1 MKIKGRST
9 VKAPFIADT
18 IATRRAGPV
27 MMPPDDPSGP
37 QSRPATDASSK
48 PSADENHPSYRPLT
62 NNHDEFSH
70 APRSVFKFNYLR
82 AALLME
88 GALLVTAAIIAWSFW
103 HVWCPNGVEQ
113 CIGDT
118 RLGPAH
124 YLLLSLVRPFVLT
137 PHVFGTYLA
146 ARTFSE
152 GQAIM
157 LAALASMLSTIPLY
171 GLTYILGRS
180 MVIPWMSRN
189 LPSTLRLIQTQDYK
203 IIFAARLIPIFPF
216 DVVSFLAGAFNL
228 RPRRVLLCT
237 FLGTLPE
244 CVFLVYMSSPKVT
257 LLGWTVNAIGLTA
270 GLIIAPLLVFEW
282 ISRKQGRGMYA
293 TLLAAYREILAEASL
308 NNQIV
313 RRNRT
318 IAPGKVPV
326 LLIYGFFSSQR
337 SLNVI
342 ERQLVAAGFD
352 VMSFNLGGLFG
363 TFFTQGVMETAS
375 FIDYKLK
382 RQMDRHGFN
391 KVHIVAHSKGSLV
404 ALWWLLKLG
413 GSKYCDRLVTM
424 AAPCN
429 GSYFTYLALVTP
441 LGFFWRDVW
450 QMRPGSSFLKYLKD
464 SDVPDSLKIFCLYS
478 EKDTIARG
486 KLGTFSPR
494 SGIAN
499 ITNIAM
505 NDMSHFDFIVRREP
519 IKEVIKILKD
529 DPETARLLDAED
541 VTPLSLIGD
550 DVDSVS

>member
-1 MKIKGRST
+1 M
-9 VKAPFIADT
+9 
-18 IATRRAGPV
+18 
-27 MMPPDDPSGP
+27 
-37 QSRPATDASSK
+37 SK
-48 PSADENHPSYRPLT
+48 PSDPAGQPKDSSATSASQGQASQETHPSYRPLSSSE
-62 NNHDEFSH
+62 DEFSQS
-70 APRSVFKFNYLR
+70 PRSLFKFNYLR

-88 GALLVTAAIIAWSFW
+88 ATLLLGAALFAWTFW
-103 HVWCPNGVEQ
+103 HTWCPNGVEQ

-118 RLGPAH
+118 QLGPFH

-137 PHVFGTYLA
+137 PHAFGTYLA

-152 GQAIM
+152 GQAIF
-157 LAALASMLSTIPLY
+157 LSALASMLSTIPLY

-189 LPSTLRLIQTQDYK
+189 LPSTLRLIRTQDYK

-228 RPRRVLLCT
+228 RPGRVLLCT

-282 ISRKQGRGMYA
+282 LSRKQGRGLYA
-293 TLLAAYREILAEASL
+293 TMLAAYREILAEASL

-318 IAPGKVPV
+318 IAPGKTPV

-363 TFFTQGVMETAS
+363 TFFTHGVMETAS

-424 AAPCN
+424 AAPCS

-450 QMRPGSSFLKYLKD
+450 QMRPGSSFLKFLKD
-464 SDVPDSLKIFCLYS
+464 SEVPKNLKIFSLYS
-478 EKDTIARG
+478 DKDMIARG
-486 KLGTFSPR
+486 RLGTFTPKTGSY
-494 SGIAN
+494 N

-505 NDMSHFDFIVRREP
+505 NEMSHFDFIVRREP

-541 VTPLSLIGD
+541 VTPLSMINS